1 MAYFYRGPQSPR
13 EEQQVPIYTN
23 PLSPQR
29 NPNRLSGSMASAS
42 SIRNGLTRRF
52 TTNNELPPTAL
63 SPIGQQRKQAAGDY
77 TVSPDNLSFVRYQT
91 GCRGSCC
98 SGFGD
103 VEGFEQGDG
112 GRARA
117 GRGNKS
123 AQKVG

>member
-23 PLSPQR
+23 PLSPPR

-42 SIRNGLTRRF
+42 SMRNGLTRRF

-77 TVSPDNLSFVRYQT
+77 TVSKTPFLVY
-91 GCRGSCC
+91 
-98 SGFGD
+98 
-103 VEGFEQGDG
+103 VV
-112 GRARA
+112 GRVAEKLVA
-117 GRGNKS
+117 
-123 AQKVG
+123 AF

>member
-23 PLSPQR
+23 PLSPPR

-42 SIRNGLTRRF
+42 SMRNGLTRRF

-77 TVSPDNLSFVRYQT
+77 TRSS
-91 GCRGSCC
+91 GCQRILRG
-98 SGFGD
+98 G
-103 VEGFEQGDG
+103 VEEELVLAVKTKRLKG
-112 GRARA
+112 
-117 GRGNKS
+117 
-123 AQKVG
+123 

>member
-1 MAYFYRGPQSPR
+1 MTYFYRGPQSPR

-42 SIRNGLTRRF
+42 SMRNGLTRRF

-77 TVSPDNLSFVRYQT
+77 TVSSDTLSFVRYQT
-91 GCRGSCC
+91 DCGGSCC

-103 VEGFEQGDG
+103 VEGCKPVDG
-112 GRARA
+112 GATFA
-117 GRGNKS
+117 GRENES
-123 AQKVG
+123 A